1 MPQLEFL
8 RQIGRMRPFVV
19 KTAGVA
25 ALTLSLAACAG
36 GTSFSRATGA
46 ERQAA
51 LDSLKGDT
59 PPQSTEMARGQCW
72 MKYEK
77 SNVAHNLDEKMK
89 LVDQCMEEKKRQ
101 YPLVVQ

>member
-1 MPQLEFL
+1 MPQLESP
-8 RQIGRMRPFVV
+8 RQIGRIRPFVV
-19 KTAGVA
+19 KTIAAA
-25 ALTLSLAACAG
+25 ALALLLAACAEG
-36 GTSFSRATGA
+36 PMSRSTGA
-46 ERQAA
+46 QRQAA
-51 LDSLKGDT
+51 IDSLRGDA